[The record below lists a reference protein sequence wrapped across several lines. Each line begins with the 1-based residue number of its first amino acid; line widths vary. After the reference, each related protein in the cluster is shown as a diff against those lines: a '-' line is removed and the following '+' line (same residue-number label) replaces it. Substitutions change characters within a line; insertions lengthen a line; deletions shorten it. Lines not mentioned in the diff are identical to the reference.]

1 MSDRPKCGTCQ
12 FFEVRNE
19 TEVQLAQIARDES
32 ECAPGEYTFRGERKI
47 GCVGGAVRGACQ
59 RWQEVP
65 LPHPTVDS
73 TFVCRLYQPGGPVI
87 RGMAAVRAA
96 MGSMNRKKSG
106 EPGGDLLGLNGA
118 ALTLITVGAVALAA
132 VVRDRLDLWRQR

>member
-19 TEVQLAQIARDES
+19 TEAQLAQIARDES

-65 LPHPTVDS
+65 LPHPTVNS

-87 RGMAAVRAA
+87 RGMAAVQAA
-96 MGSMNRKKSG
+96 MGSLNRPKSSKESG
-106 EPGGDLLGLNGA
+106 MFNGA
-118 ALTLITVGAVALAA
+118 SLTLVTVGAVALAA
-132 VVRDRLDLWRQR
+132 AFKDRWDLWRQR